1 MKGRPGRKN
10 APGVFFQK
18 RLQSSAPFCAS
29 MCRGTPFYCTA
40 KPAGAPSF
48 KTLRNQKRAHCFWFS
63 ASARGAAL
71 RAAGK
76 AQAAQKRNPAKNIG
90 GIARRGVCFRGNA
103 FLRLR
108 PPGRLIPHREK
119 KGAARRRAGATQAV
133 WNIVAPLFVILSHT
147 PQRRYGI
154 MCPPGGQ
161 SPIVLRHLPACITHL
176 RRF

>member
-1 MKGRPGRKN
+1 
-10 APGVFFQK
+10 
-18 RLQSSAPFCAS
+18 

-63 ASARGAAL
+63 APARGAAL

-133 WNIVAPLFVILSHT
+133 RNIVAPLFVILSHT

-154 MCPPGGQ
+154 MCPPGGHR
-161 SPIVLRHLPACITHL
+161 SFVLRHLPACITHL
-176 RRF
+176 RRFS